1 MKICVVSTT
10 APASENIRG
19 TSALP
24 YHLVKGRILNAN
36 VNANDNFIIYSFNN
50 NGLSDEKIAEVEK
63 ELKCT
68 IKKVPLPG
76 WYQWMFKLHLLF
88 LRIFLKYP
96 FTNFITL
103 PKKYVEE
110 IKAQQPDLIWVMG
123 EELSRIVKQF
133 PEFQRIQIGPDT
145 ESLYYYRMMGRRF
158 VMKNAI
164 DYWKCALMYRKY
176 ARMERE
182 FCTDENY
189 IYYAV
194 GEEDVKHLHQL
205 NPKVKAKFLRHPHYE
220 VSSKL
225 KIENGKLKI
234 NFHQPKIKVL
244 IAGRYDLYMKQEADE
259 LLEELKNS
267 RIEELKEHY
276 MFTFLGKGWEKH
288 VESMKQAGYEVE
300 HIRFAPDYIE
310 EICKHDIQITPIAIG
325 TGTKGK
331 VLDAL
336 ANGLLVIGTPY
347 AMENIA
353 VEHGVSCIVYQ
364 EPQEV
369 IKILMDIVKNDNV
382 NVNDNEMLRYENSN
396 RRKYEEIAAEGQR
409 QVLKHHDRKL
419 IAEQLF
425 G

>member
-1 MKICVVSTT
+1 MKIILITFVTP
-10 APASENIRG
+10 APENIRG

-24 YHLVKGRILNAN
+24 YHLAKGRILNAN

-76 WYQWMFKLHLLF
+76 WYQWMFKLHLLL

-96 FTNFITL
+96 FTNYITL
-103 PKKYVEE
+103 PQRYIEE
-110 IKAQQPDLIWVMG
+110 IKAQEPNLIWVMG

-133 PEFQRIQIGPDT
+133 QEFQRIQIGPDT

-158 VMKNAI
+158 VMNNPI
-164 DYWKCALMYRKY
+164 EYWKCALMYRKY

-182 FCTDENY
+182 FCTDENFT
-189 IYYAV
+189 YYAV
-194 GEEDVKHLHQL
+194 GEEDVRHLQQI

-220 VSSKL
+220 VRQHFVNDNVNANDNRK
-225 KIENGKLKI
+225 
-234 NFHQPKIKVL
+234 FHQPKIKVL
-244 IAGRYDLYMKQEADE
+244 IAGRYDLYMKQTADE
-259 LLEELKNS
+259 LFEELKNG
-267 RIEELKEHY
+267 RVEELKSHY
-276 MFTFLGKGWEKH
+276 SYTFLGKGWEKH
-288 VESMKQAGYEVE
+288 VESLREAGYEVS
-300 HIRFAPDYIE
+300 HITFAPDYIE
-310 EICKHDIQITPIAIG
+310 EIVKHDIQITPIAIG

-364 EPQEV
+364 KPEEV
-369 IKILMDIVKNDNV
+369 IKILMDIPGNV
-382 NVNDNEMLRYENSN
+382 H
-396 RRKYEEIAAEGQR
+396 KYEEMVAEGQR
-409 QVLKHHDRKL
+409 LVLKHHDRGL
-419 IAEQLF
+419 IARQLF
-425 G
+425 LSN